1 MNRLKG
7 KVIVV
12 TGGSGL
18 IGKEIIS
25 DIEKEGGIALNLDIN
40 LKTDIDLRNFKCDVT
55 SLNSIEDNI
64 KIIYNNYKKID
75 GWVNNAYPRTEDWG
89 NKFEDINAESW
100 KKNIDLQ
107 LNSVFKCCQTVLKT
121 MSQQQNGSIV
131 NISSIYGS
139 LAPDFSVY
147 DGTEMTMP
155 AAYSV
160 IKSGVNNFTRYLA
173 SYYGSKGIRVNSVS
187 PGGVFD
193 NQNKTFVENYI
204 KKVPLG
210 KMATPKDIA
219 PSVSFLLS
227 DDAKYITGHNL
238 VVDGGWSII

>member
-1 MNRLKG
+1 
-7 KVIVV
+7 
-12 TGGSGL
+12 
-18 IGKEIIS
+18 
-25 DIEKEGGIALNLDIN
+25 
-40 LKTDIDLRNFKCDVT
+40 
-55 SLNSIEDNI
+55 
-64 KIIYNNYKKID
+64 
-75 GWVNNAYPRTEDWG
+75 
-89 NKFEDINAESW
+89 
-100 KKNIDLQ
+100 
-107 LNSVFKCCQTVLKT
+107 
-121 MSQQQNGSIV
+121 MSKQQNGCIV

-139 LAPDFSVY
+139 LAPDFSIY

-173 SYYGSKGIRVNSVS
+173 SYYGPKQIRVNSIS

-193 NQNKTFVENYI
+193 NQNKTFVANYI

-227 DDAKYITGHNL
+227 DEAKYITGHNL
-238 VVDGGWSII
+238 VIDGGWSII

>member
-89 NKFEDINAESW
+89 NKFEDINVESW

-121 MSQQQNGSIV
+121 MSKQQNGCIV

-139 LAPDFSVY
+139 LAPDFSIY

-173 SYYGSKGIRVNSVS
+173 SYYGPKKIRVNSIS

-193 NQNKTFVENYI
+193 NQNKTFVANYI

-227 DDAKYITGHNL
+227 DEAKYITGHNL
-238 VVDGGWSII
+238 VIDGGWSII

>member
-40 LKTDIDLRNFKCDVT
+40 LKTDSDLRNFKCDVT

-64 KIIYNNYKKID
+64 NIIYNNYKKID
-75 GWVNNAYPRTEDWG
+75 GWVNNAYPRTKDWG
-89 NKFEDINAESW
+89 NKFEDISQESW
-100 KKNIDLQ
+100 EKNIDLQ